1 MRTVLISSKTY
12 SESQIEYLE
21 AHDCRVILGQRE
33 GREEIL
39 SDLMKYQPD
48 GIIVSEA
55 KLDAGVFEAK
65 NPNLKVLA
73 RRGAGYD
80 GIDVRAAR
88 KNGVECTYAPIG
100 NSASVAEVT
109 MFHLLHAALNVSY
122 VRSLMYEGFYKAK
135 QCKAYET
142 LCTYTLG
149 IIGCGNI
156 GSRVAERA
164 MAMKM
169 NVKAYDPYK
178 KAADF
183 PDGVEVVR
191 DLSELLRTSD
201 FVSIHTPVTDI
212 TKGFFNMEMFRQ
224 MKPTAYL
231 INAARGALVVEE
243 DAIKAVKEGIIA
255 GCEFDTCANEP
266 LDPQRE
272 ILHTPGIYV
281 TPHMGGSTRMATER
295 VGIMDVIGIV
305 EVLDGKKP
313 SWPIPDIDYS
323 SLPTYT
329 DVRDDYY
336 HAPDKYDIEAL

>member
-12 SESQIEYLE
+12 SESQIKYLE
-21 AHDCRVILGQRE
+21 EHDCRVILGHGERRE
-33 GREEIL
+33 DFIADMAEYR
-39 SDLMKYQPD
+39 PD
-48 GIIVSEA
+48 GMIISEGKMNEDVLSRA
-55 KLDAGVFEAK
+55 ND
-65 NPNLKVLA
+65 NLKVIA

-80 GIDVRAAR
+80 NLDAKTAR
-88 KNGVECTYAPIG
+88 KRGIECVYAPIG

-109 MFHLLHAALNVSY
+109 MFHILHAALNIEY
-122 VRSLMYEGFYKAK
+122 VRGLMYENFYKAK
-135 QCKAYET
+135 QSKAYENI
-142 LCTYTLG
+142 CTYTLG

-164 MAMKM
+164 IAMKM

-183 PDGVEVVR
+183 PEGVEVVR
-191 DLSELLRTSD
+191 DLSELLRDSD
-201 FVSIHTPVTDI
+201 FVSLHVPVTDV
-212 TKGFFNMEMFRQ
+212 TKGFFNMEMFKK

-231 INAARGALVVEE
+231 INAARGALVIEA
-243 DAIKAVKEGIIA
+243 DAIKAVKEGVIA

-266 LDPQRE
+266 LDPERE
-272 ILHTPGIYV
+272 VLHTPGIYV

-313 SWPIPDIDYS
+313 SWPVP
-323 SLPTYT
+323 SLEYPEMPTYD
-329 DVRDDYY
+329 DVREDYY
-336 HAPDKYDIEAL
+336 HAPGMYDMKAL